1 MMASSPMDIP
11 IFYIN
16 LASDTQRRQCME
28 AELQR
33 LKLDGQRIDAIRWT
47 ALPEAEQATLYS
59 DALNERQFY
68 VPLVAGEK
76 GCYASHLLAWRQLLQ
91 RGDKAMVVLED
102 DVRFDDR
109 LPAVLAAIA
118 RLDQPW
124 DMIKLIGREQEK
136 IRSQRKLVDGVM
148 LVEYARVPSL
158 TAGYVVSRSGAQK
171 LLASRQPFGRPVDV
185 DLRFWWENK
194 LVVLGVTPAV
204 LILDETSLVS
214 SIGQKVGKRRW
225 RSRWR
230 KFRVKLELSVLNFL
244 GKLRRPK
251 LLD

>member
-158 TAGYVVSRSGAQK
+158 TEIGR
-171 LLASRQPFGRPVDV
+171 ASCR
-185 DLRFWWENK
+185 E
-194 LVVLGVTPAV
+194 
-204 LILDETSLVS
+204 
-214 SIGQKVGKRRW
+214 
-225 RSRWR
+225 
-230 KFRVKLELSVLNFL
+230 RV
-244 GKLRRPK
+244 
-251 LLD
+251 